1 VVAVALPLAAGL
13 VAAAATPDSGAQ
25 AEPVSGFAH
34 GRTGL
39 WRAAIDTAEDRPLA
53 GSGALSFGTA
63 SLRYQEPPPVRF
75 AHNLPLESWAE
86 LGVAGVLLALLLY
99 GGSIGLVWA
108 RRRAAAAWVLGPAVI
123 AFLVANLF
131 DWPWHVPA
139 SGAVFAIAL
148 GALVGCRGQPT
159 AE

>member
-1 VVAVALPLAAGL
+1 
-13 VAAAATPDSGAQ
+13 
-25 AEPVSGFAH
+25 
-34 GRTGL
+34 
-39 WRAAIDTAEDRPLA
+39 
-53 GSGALSFGTA
+53 
-63 SLRYQEPPPVRF
+63 
-75 AHNLPLESWAE
+75 
-86 LGVAGVLLALLLY
+86 LLY